1 MIGADLGAVFE
12 LKTFQ
17 SQTASIELKLYE
29 SQFANASWMSCYS
42 DLHLLISIG
51 Y

>member
-1 MIGADLGAVFE
+1 MIGADLGAIFE
-12 LKTFQ
+12 LKTFH

-29 SQFANASWMSCYS
+29 SQFANASWMSCNS
-42 DLHLLISIG
+42 DLHILISIG